1 MKLVVC
7 LSMTSPRS
15 AASTPVDSVPEA
27 DALLVLSFGGPEG
40 PDDVLPFLRNVTRG
54 RGIPDERLVEV
65 GEHYAHFDG
74 VSPLNEQNREIISDL
89 QQRLAAH
96 GWDLPVYFG
105 NRNWHPFAEETV
117 ERMAAAGVRSAYVF
131 ATSAWAGYSGCKQY
145 HEDIARMRRHLAEK
159 GLPEI
164 EFTKLRQFFDHPTF
178 IQAAVDEVAP
188 LIAEHPQARMV
199 FTAHSI
205 PTAADASSGRPED
218 GALYS
223 HQIAE
228 AARLVAEKIGI
239 SDWDVVWQSRS
250 GAPHIPWLE
259 PDIVDHMEALADE
272 GVRELIV
279 FPIGF
284 VSDHIEVIWDLD
296 TELVAAANKRDVSVY
311 RAASVGHN
319 PRFVQMIME
328 LILEARGLVSPQRL
342 GHEPSYG
349 CGVNGSPC
357 SPECCPSARP
367 TRPAARPATEEG

>member
-1 MKLVVC
+1 MI
-7 LSMTSPRS
+7 SSSS
-15 AASTPVDSVPEA
+15 ADHTPVDAVAEA

-74 VSPLNEQNREIISDL
+74 VSPLNEQNREIIQDL
-89 QQRLAAH
+89 EQRLAAH

-105 NRNWHPFAEETV
+105 NRNWHPFAEDTA
-117 ERMAAAGVRSAYVF
+117 ERMAADGVRSAFVF

-145 HEDIARMRRHLAEK
+145 HEDIARVRRHLAEK
-159 GLPEI
+159 GLPQI
-164 EFTKLRQFFDHPTF
+164 EFTKLRHFFDHPTF
-178 IQAAVDEVAP
+178 IQAAVDEVEP
-188 LIAEHPQARMV
+188 LVRYHPHARLV

-205 PTAADASSGRPED
+205 PTAADAASGRPED
-218 GALYS
+218 GSLYS
-223 HQIAE
+223 QQIAE
-228 AARLVAEKIGI
+228 AARLVADRIGV

-259 PDIVDHMEALADE
+259 PDIVDHMEALADQGE
-272 GVRELIV
+272 RELIV

-296 TELVAAANKRDVSVY
+296 TELAAAAAERGVSVY

-319 PRFVQMIME
+319 ARFVQMIME
-328 LILEARGLVSPQRL
+328 LILEARGHEKPQRL
-342 GHEPSYG
+342 GEQPSYG
-349 CGVNGSPC
+349 CGVNGTPC
-357 SPECCPSARP
+357 SPECCPSSRP
-367 TRPAARPATEEG
+367 GRPATHSAEAKG